1 MSNSPR
7 MVVAPFKIKLTEK
20 GTIKDIKK
28 MIVRITGLPS
38 CLNGQLVDFGE
49 GNRGIIM
56 GFDEQDVLALLL
68 GDDSRIRLGQTVL
81 GTSEPFTI
89 PVGEGF
95 VGRMVDAMGAP
106 CDGKG
111 EIRADAFN
119 LVFAPSSPLTE
130 RAPVDQFLFSGT
142 KVLDALVP
150 VGKGQRQLIMG
161 DRMTGKTT
169 LAVDA
174 ILSQKG
180 RNVICLYCCIGKAV
194 VALEKVITV
203 LAERGA
209 LAYTGIVAAT
219 DSATAGEQY
228 IVPFS
233 AATIGEYF
241 MRKGHDVLVVFD
253 DLTKHAWAYRQLSLL
268 LERPPGRE
276 AYPGDIFYVQT
287 QLMER
292 AGRLNKKAGS
302 GSMTFLGIADTLQGD
317 LTGYIP
323 SNLISICDGM
333 VCMSTTLFG
342 EGMRPAVDFNLSLS
356 IVGGR
361 SQLPILRS
369 LSSSLRRDYLQYVE
383 VARLSKLQ
391 SGLSKEA
398 EKVMKRGQAL
408 VAVMQQA
415 QYKPVGLTEE
425 ALLLFALKNGLLD
438 DLDPTAQKAFQ
449 ADIGGF
455 AETYDATLIRDID
468 ESPELTPAL
477 EHRFREALKVYF
489 ERAQGGG
496 VGDVHA

>member
-7 MVVAPFKIKLTEK
+7 IAVAPFKIKITEK

-28 MIVRITGLPS
+28 MIVRVTGLPS

-56 GFDEQDVLALLL
+56 GFNEEDVLALLL
-68 GDDSRIRLGQTVL
+68 GDDSKVRLGQMVS

-95 VGRMVDAMGAP
+95 IGRMVDALGVP

-111 EIRADAFN
+111 DIQSDMIKP
-119 LVFAPSSPLTE
+119 VFAASAPITE
-130 RAPVDQFLFSGT
+130 RAPVDGFLYSGT

-150 VGKGQRQLIMG
+150 LGKGQRQLIMG

-180 RNVICLYCCIGKAV
+180 RNVVCLYCCVGKAV
-194 VALEKVITV
+194 VALEKVIAV

-209 LAYTGIVAAT
+209 LTYTGIVAAT

-241 MRKGHDVLVVFD
+241 MKKGRDVLVVFD

-292 AGRLNKKAGS
+292 AGRLNNEAGG

-323 SNLISICDGM
+323 SNLISICDGIVYM
-333 VCMSTTLFG
+333 NSSLFG
-342 EGMRPAVDFNLSLS
+342 EGMRPAVDFNLSIS

-361 SQLPILRS
+361 SQLPILRA
-369 LSSSLRRDYLQYVE
+369 LSGSLRRDYLQYVE

-398 EKVMKRGQAL
+398 EQVMKRGQAL
-408 VAVMQQA
+408 VGVMQQA
-415 QYKPVGLTEE
+415 QYKPVELAEE
-425 ALLLFALKNGLLD
+425 VLLLYALKTGLLD
-438 DLDPTAQKAFQ
+438 DLDAAELKAFQ
-449 ADIGGF
+449 LNIGGF
-455 AETYDATLIRDID
+455 SKTHDTALLKDIE
-468 ESPELTPAL
+468 ESKSLNSAMERRLSD
-477 EHRFREALKVYF
+477 ALKAFF
-489 ERAQGGG
+489 EKGLAG
-496 VGDVHA
+496 

>member
-1 MSNSPR
+1 MSSSPR
-7 MVVAPFKIKLTEK
+7 MAVAPFKIKLTEK

-38 CLNGQLVDFGE
+38 CLNGQLVDFGG

-56 GFDEQDVLALLL
+56 GFDEEDVLALLL
-68 GDDSRIRLGQTVL
+68 GDDSGIRLGQPVS

-89 PVGEGF
+89 PVGDAM
-95 VGRMVDAMGAP
+95 VGRMVDSMGLP
-106 CDGKG
+106 IDGKG
-111 EIRADAFN
+111 DIRVDASKA
-119 LVFAPSSPLTE
+119 VFATSPLITE
-130 RAPVDQFLFSGT
+130 RAPVEDFLHSGT
-142 KVLDALVP
+142 KVIDALVP
-150 VGKGQRQLIMG
+150 LGKGQRQLIMG

-169 LAVDA
+169 VAVDA

-180 RNVICLYCCIGKAV
+180 RNTICIYCCVGKAV
-194 VALEKVITV
+194 VGLEKVISV
-203 LAERGA
+203 LVERGA
-209 LAYTGIVAAT
+209 LNYTVVVAAT
-219 DSATAGEQY
+219 DNATAGEQY

-233 AATIGEYF
+233 AATIGDYF

-292 AGRLNKKAGS
+292 AGRMNKESGG

-323 SNLISICDGM
+323 SNLISICDGL
-333 VCMSTTLFG
+333 VYMSAALFG
-342 EGMRPAVDFNLSLS
+342 EGLRPAVDFNLSLS

-361 SQLPILRS
+361 AQLPILRA
-369 LSSSLRRDYLQYVE
+369 LSGSMRRDYMQYVE

-398 EKVMKRGQAL
+398 EHVLKRGQAMVGAL
-408 VAVMQQA
+408 QQA
-415 QYKPVGLTEE
+415 AYKPVPLAEV
-425 ALLLFALKNGLLD
+425 ALILFALKAGRLDGLDAPAL
-438 DLDPTAQKAFQ
+438 KAFQ
-449 ADIGGF
+449 SEIGEF
-455 AETYDATLIRDID
+455 ARTREASLLKAID
-468 ESPELTPAL
+468 ETPELTPAL
-477 EHRFREALKVYF
+477 EQRMKELVSAYF
-489 ERAQGGG
+489 AKPGG
-496 VGDVHA
+496 A

>member
-1 MSNSPR
+1 

-38 CLNGQLVDFGE
+38 CLNGQLVDFGG

-56 GFDEQDVLALLL
+56 GFDEEDVLALLL
-68 GDDSRIRLGQTVL
+68 GDDSGIRLGQTVS

-89 PVGEGF
+89 PVGDSMM
-95 VGRMVDAMGAP
+95 GRMVDAMGLP
-106 CDGKG
+106 IDGKG
-111 EIRADAFN
+111 DIRVDAVKP
-119 LVFAPSSPLTE
+119 VFATSPLIIE
-130 RAPVDQFLFSGT
+130 RAPVEDFLHSGT
-142 KVLDALVP
+142 KVIDAMVP
-150 VGKGQRQLIMG
+150 LGKGQRQLIMG

-169 LAVDA
+169 VAVDA

-180 RNVICLYCCIGKAV
+180 RNVTCIYCCVGKAV
-194 VALEKVITV
+194 VGLEKVISV
-203 LAERGA
+203 LVERGA
-209 LAYTGIVAAT
+209 LNYTVIVAAT
-219 DSATAGEQY
+219 DNATAGEQY

-233 AATIGEYF
+233 AATIGDHF

-276 AYPGDIFYVQT
+276 AYPGDIFYIQT

-292 AGRLNKKAGS
+292 AGRLNKECGG

-323 SNLISICDGM
+323 SNLISICDGL
-333 VCMSTTLFG
+333 VYMSASLFG
-342 EGMRPAVDFNLSLS
+342 EGLRPAVDFNLSLS

-361 SQLPILRS
+361 SQVPILRT
-369 LSSSLRRDYLQYVE
+369 LSASLRRDYMQYVE

-398 EKVMKRGQAL
+398 EHVLRRGQAMVGVL
-408 VAVMQQA
+408 QQPPS
-415 QYKPVGLTEE
+415 KPVPMAEV
-425 ALLLFALKNGLLD
+425 ALVLFALRMGILD
-438 DLDPTAQKAFQ
+438 KLDAPALKAFQ
-449 ADIGGF
+449 SEIGEF
-455 AETYDATLIRDID
+455 ARLREAALLQAI
-468 ESPELTPAL
+468 EEVPELTPAL
-477 EHRFREALKVYF
+477 EQRMTALIEAYF
-489 ERAQGGG
+489 ARPA
-496 VGDVHA
+496 AA

>member
-1 MSNSPR
+1 
-7 MVVAPFKIKLTEK
+7 MV
-20 GTIKDIKK
+20 
-28 MIVRITGLPS
+28 S
-38 CLNGQLVDFGE
+38 
-49 GNRGIIM
+49 
-56 GFDEQDVLALLL
+56 
-68 GDDSRIRLGQTVL
+68 

-95 VGRMVDAMGAP
+95 IGRMVDALGVP

-111 EIRADAFN
+111 DIQSDMIKP
-119 LVFAPSSPLTE
+119 VFAASAPITE
-130 RAPVDQFLFSGT
+130 RAPVDGFLYSGT

-150 VGKGQRQLIMG
+150 LGKGQRQLIMG

-180 RNVICLYCCIGKAV
+180 RNVVCLYCCVGKAV
-194 VALEKVITV
+194 VALEKVIAV

-209 LAYTGIVAAT
+209 LTYTGIVAAT

-241 MRKGHDVLVVFD
+241 MKKGRDVLVVFD

-292 AGRLNKKAGS
+292 AGRLNNEAGG

-323 SNLISICDGM
+323 SNLISICDGIVYM
-333 VCMSTTLFG
+333 NSSLFG
-342 EGMRPAVDFNLSLS
+342 EGMRPAVDFNLSIS

-361 SQLPILRS
+361 SQLPILRA
-369 LSSSLRRDYLQYVE
+369 LSGSLRRDYLQYVE

-398 EKVMKRGQAL
+398 EQVMKRGQAL
-408 VAVMQQA
+408 VGVMQQA
-415 QYKPVGLTEE
+415 QYKPVELAEE
-425 ALLLFALKNGLLD
+425 VLLLYALKTGLLD
-438 DLDPTAQKAFQ
+438 DLDAAELKAFQ
-449 ADIGGF
+449 LNIGGF
-455 AETYDATLIRDID
+455 SKTHDTALLKDIE
-468 ESPELTPAL
+468 ESKSLNSAMERRLSD
-477 EHRFREALKVYF
+477 ALKAFF
-489 ERAQGGG
+489 EKGLAG
-496 VGDVHA
+496 